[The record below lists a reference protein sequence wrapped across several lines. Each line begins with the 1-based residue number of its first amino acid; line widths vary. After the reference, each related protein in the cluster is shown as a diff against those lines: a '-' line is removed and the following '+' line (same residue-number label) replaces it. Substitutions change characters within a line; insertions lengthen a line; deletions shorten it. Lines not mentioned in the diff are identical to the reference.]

1 MWYSQQVHSHQS
13 AMTSAISTKTW
24 CPGTG
29 CQKASLLLG
38 SLERPLG
45 EMLGRLRLAQI
56 LAQHLVIGGRERGL
70 GPGVTPSGQ
79 WGEREPRGLR
89 FTEAARTG
97 PVWELGT
104 LPSPETG
111 LFFPTASTSASLSWL
126 RRLAP
131 IGAMSS
137 GDTESTGGEKLHRP
151 HPTPFWRLTP
161 LLSQLRTM

>member
-38 SLERPLG
+38 SLEMPLG

-111 LFFPTASTSASLSWL
+111 LFFPTASTSASLSWPS
-126 RRLAP
+126 AP
-131 IGAMSS
+131 ICL
-137 GDTESTGGEKLHRP
+137 GEPGEGEAWAL
-151 HPTPFWRLTP
+151 RL
-161 LLSQLRTM
+161 R